1 MKDKSVVINLN
12 DLKNETAEFKKI
24 LLMYNSALK
33 EIETKVNILSDEFQT
48 LYKYN
53 PIEHIKTRIKSPESI
68 MKKLEKKDLGL
79 TYNNMINYINDIAG
93 IRIICSFLPDIYR
106 IVEMFEKSEDLKIVE
121 KKDYIKAPKPSGYSS
136 YHLIVL
142 VPVSFSNGTVD
153 VKVEIQIRTIAMDF
167 WASLEH
173 KIKYKYEN
181 AVPKNIS
188 KELIVCS
195 RMISKLDTK
204 MSRLGEETMKQL
216 TDSMENVEESANDI
230 KLIEKLEKVL
240 LINKKESENETR
252 QIFEGK

>member
-1 MKDKSVVINLN
+1 MEDNSIVINLE
-12 DLKNETAEFKKI
+12 DFKNGTAEFKKI
-24 LLMYNSALK
+24 MLMYKSALK

-53 PIEHIKTRIKSPESI
+53 PIEHIKTRLKSPESI
-68 MKKLEKKDLGL
+68 IKKMERKNLGI
-79 TYNNMINYINDIAG
+79 TYNNMVNYINDVAG

-121 KKDYIKAPKPSGYSS
+121 KKDYIKTPKQSGYSS
-136 YHLIVL
+136 FHLIVL

-181 AVPKNIS
+181 EVPKNIS
-188 KELIVCS
+188 KELVSCA
-195 RMISKLDTK
+195 RMIHQLDKK
-204 MSRLGEETMKQL
+204 MSRLGEATMNEL
-216 TDSMENVEESANDI
+216 TKSMETLEPTSDI
-230 KLIEKLEKVL
+230 RLIEKLEQVL
-240 LINKKESENETR
+240 VMNSKGKKDEIR
-252 QIFEGK
+252 

>member
-1 MKDKSVVINLN
+1 MEDNSIVINLE
-12 DLKNETAEFKKI
+12 DFKNGTAEFKKI
-24 LLMYNSALK
+24 MLMYKSALK

-53 PIEHIKTRIKSPESI
+53 PIEHIKTRLKSPESI
-68 MKKLEKKDLGL
+68 IKKMERKNLGI
-79 TYNNMINYINDIAG
+79 TYNNMVNYINDVAG

-121 KKDYIKAPKPSGYSS
+121 KKDYIKTPKQSGYSS
-136 YHLIVL
+136 FHLIVL

-181 AVPKNIS
+181 EVPKNIS
-188 KELIVCS
+188 KELVSCA
-195 RMISKLDTK
+195 RMIHQLDKK
-204 MSRLGEETMKQL
+204 MSRLGEATMNEFTK
-216 TDSMENVEESANDI
+216 SMETLESTSDI
-230 KLIEKLEKVL
+230 KLIEKLEQVL
-240 LINKKESENETR
+240 VMNSKGKKDEIR
-252 QIFEGK
+252 

>member
-1 MKDKSVVINLN
+1 MEDNSIVINLE
-12 DLKNETAEFKKI
+12 DFKNGTAEFKKI
-24 LLMYNSALK
+24 MLMYKSALK

-53 PIEHIKTRIKSPESI
+53 PIEHIKTRLKSPESI
-68 MKKLEKKDLGL
+68 IKKMERKNLGI
-79 TYNNMINYINDIAG
+79 TYNNMVNYINDVAG

-106 IVEMFEKSEDLKIVE
+106 IVEMFEKSEDLKIIE
-121 KKDYIKAPKPSGYSS
+121 KKDYIKEPKPSGYSS
-136 YHLIVL
+136 FHLIVL

-181 AVPKNIS
+181 GVPKKIS
-188 KELIVCS
+188 KELISCAQ
-195 RMISKLDTK
+195 MINQLDKK
-204 MSRLGEETMKQL
+204 MSRLGEAAMNEL
-216 TDSMENVEESANDI
+216 AESMETFEPTNDM

-240 LINKKESENETR
+240 VMNSKGKKDEIR
-252 QIFEGK
+252 

>member
-1 MKDKSVVINLN
+1 MEDNSIVINLE
-12 DLKNETAEFKKI
+12 DFKNGTAEFKKI
-24 LLMYNSALK
+24 MLMYKSALK

-53 PIEHIKTRIKSPESI
+53 PIEHIKTRLKSPESI
-68 MKKLEKKDLGL
+68 IKKMERKNLGI
-79 TYNNMINYINDIAG
+79 TYNNMVNYINDVAG

-121 KKDYIKAPKPSGYSS
+121 KKDYIKTPKPSGYSS
-136 YHLIVL
+136 FHLIVL

-181 AVPKNIS
+181 EVPKNIS
-188 KELIVCS
+188 KELISCA
-195 RMISKLDTK
+195 RMIHQLDKK
-204 MSRLGEETMKQL
+204 MSRLGEATMNEL
-216 TDSMENVEESANDI
+216 TKSMETLEPTRDI
-230 KLIEKLEKVL
+230 KLIEKLEQVL
-240 LINKKESENETR
+240 VMNSKGKKDEIR
-252 QIFEGK
+252 

>member
-1 MKDKSVVINLN
+1 MKDNSIVVNLEDIQN
-12 DLKNETAEFKKI
+12 GTAEIKKI
-24 LLMYNSALK
+24 MLMYNSALK

-48 LYKYN
+48 LYRYN
-53 PIEHIKTRIKSPESI
+53 PIEHIKTRIKTPESI
-68 MKKLEKKDLGL
+68 IKKMERKGLGI
-79 TYNNMINYINDIAG
+79 TYNNLVNYINDVAG

-106 IVEMFEKSEDLKIVE
+106 IVDMFEKSEDLKILE
-121 KKDYIKAPKPSGYSS
+121 KKDYIKNPKKSGYSS

-181 AVPKNIS
+181 DVPKNIS
-188 KELIVCS
+188 KELISCAK
-195 RMISKLDTK
+195 MISKLDYK
-204 MSRLGEETMKQL
+204 MSKLGETTMKEL
-216 TDSMENVEESANDI
+216 TDSMENVSTENDI

-240 LINKKESENETR
+240 LMNSKGNKNEIR
-252 QIFEGK
+252 

>member
-1 MKDKSVVINLN
+1 MKDKSIVVNL
-12 DLKNETAEFKKI
+12 DDIKNETAELKKI
-24 LLMYNSALK
+24 MLMYNSALK

-48 LYKYN
+48 LYRYN
-53 PIEHIKTRIKSPESI
+53 PIEHIKTRVKSPESI
-68 MKKLEKKDLGL
+68 MKKMEKKGLGL

-121 KKDYIKAPKPSGYSS
+121 KKDYIENPKQSGYSS

-181 AVPKNIS
+181 EVPKNIS
-188 KELIVCS
+188 KELIACS
-195 RMISKLDTK
+195 KLINKLDTR

-216 TDSMENVEESANDI
+216 TDSMEHAEPKNDI

-240 LINKKESENETR
+240 LINKKENENEIR
-252 QIFEGK
+252 QVFEGK

>member
-1 MKDKSVVINLN
+1 MEDNSIVINLE
-12 DLKNETAEFKKI
+12 DFKNGTAEFKKI
-24 LLMYNSALK
+24 MLMYKSALK

-53 PIEHIKTRIKSPESI
+53 PIEHIKTRVKSPESI
-68 MKKLEKKDLGL
+68 IKKMERKNLGI
-79 TYNNMINYINDIAG
+79 TYNNMVNYINDVAG

-106 IVEMFEKSEDLKIVE
+106 IVEMFEKSEDLKIIE
-121 KKDYIKAPKPSGYSS
+121 KKDYIKEPKPSGYSS
-136 YHLIVL
+136 FHLIVL

-181 AVPKNIS
+181 GVPKKIS
-188 KELIVCS
+188 KELISCAQ
-195 RMISKLDTK
+195 MINQLDKK
-204 MSRLGEETMKQL
+204 MSRLGEAAMNEL
-216 TDSMENVEESANDI
+216 AESMETFEPTNDM

-240 LINKKESENETR
+240 VMNSKGKKDEIR
-252 QIFEGK
+252 

>member
-1 MKDKSVVINLN
+1 MEDNSIVINI
-12 DLKNETAEFKKI
+12 DDFKNGTAEFKKI
-24 LLMYNSALK
+24 MLMYKSALK

-53 PIEHIKTRIKSPESI
+53 PIEHIKTRVKSPESI
-68 MKKLEKKDLGL
+68 IKKMERKNLGI
-79 TYNNMINYINDIAG
+79 TYNNMVNYINDVAG

-121 KKDYIKAPKPSGYSS
+121 KKDYIKTPKPSGYSS
-136 YHLIVL
+136 FHLIVL

-181 AVPKNIS
+181 GVPKKIS
-188 KELIVCS
+188 KELISCAQ
-195 RMISKLDTK
+195 MINQLDKK
-204 MSRLGEETMKQL
+204 MSRLGEAAMNEL
-216 TDSMENVEESANDI
+216 AESMETFEPTSDM

-240 LINKKESENETR
+240 VMNSKGKKDEIR
-252 QIFEGK
+252 

>member
-1 MKDKSVVINLN
+1 MKDKSIVINL
-12 DLKNETAEFKKI
+12 DDIKNETAELKKI
-24 LLMYNSALK
+24 MLMYNSALK

-48 LYKYN
+48 LYRYN
-53 PIEHIKTRIKSPESI
+53 PIEHIKTRVKSPESI
-68 MKKLEKKDLGL
+68 MKKMEKKGLGL

-106 IVEMFEKSEDLKIVE
+106 IVEMFEKSDDLKILE
-121 KKDYIKAPKPSGYSS
+121 KKDYIEKPKQSGYSS

-181 AVPKNIS
+181 GVPKNIS
-188 KELIVCS
+188 KELIACS
-195 RMISKLDTK
+195 KMINKLDTR
-204 MSRLGEETMKQL
+204 MSKLGEETMKQL
-216 TDSMENVEESANDI
+216 TDSMENVEPKNDI
-230 KLIEKLEKVL
+230 KLIEKFEKVL
-240 LINKKESENETR
+240 LINKKENENEIR
-252 QIFEGK
+252 QVFEGK